1 MIKPFARRTLS
12 PKIIEITLLD
22 ALRLPV
28 RAAAERVSGAAAPP
42 RPSPP
47 PPSPFAQVPV
57 AEVEPW
63 VVRAISRGLV
73 DARMDQTAATV
84 TVTRTIQRDFGSSQ
98 WTGLQSK
105 LRAWRD
111 NVGALLASME

>member
-1 MIKPFARRTLS
+1 MPIA
-12 PKIIEITLLD
+12 D
-22 ALRLPV
+22 
-28 RAAAERVSGAAAPP
+28 
-42 RPSPP
+42 
-47 PPSPFAQVPV
+47 
-57 AEVEPW
+57 VESW

-84 TVTRTIQRDFGSSQ
+84 TVTRTVQRDFGSTQ

-111 NVGALLASME
+111 NVGSLLSSME